1 MTFSLVQINGDTPGT
16 SVKLDPDAPPVTIG
30 RDPAREIPVDDQQ
43 CSRLHCRVWFDGTSW
58 RVEDCHSRNGTF
70 VNSRRI
76 ETATLR
82 PGDAIHIGERLLVF
96 IQQGEPVSGAGW
108 QPALLESTTFVARV
122 PSADQKEAVV
132 GQLKGKSNPDSVRNA
147 AILCRLAGELHE
159 QDSIEAMLKIVC
171 EELQTGTRADAIVVW
186 LTGSDGRL
194 RRYGADADRSQ
205 QTPSPLASL
214 VMHQQEALLVEQSTP
229 SCERGAATES
239 TVVGEQ
245 PTSAICVPIPHRSG
259 CRGAIECLMNSPAEP
274 LTPSNLELCIAVA
287 RQAGLA
293 LENLEYRERLERAN
307 VQIRSELAGR
317 HRIIGESEPIRRLLD
332 MVARVSATE
341 STVLLAGESG
351 SGKEL
356 VARMIHDSSPRASG
370 PYVAINC
377 AAFHEALL
385 ESELF
390 GHEKG
395 AFTGAARQHL
405 GQFERAHRG
414 TIFLDEV
421 GELSLNCQAKL
432 LRILEGHPFERVGGT
447 QRIEVDAR
455 IVAATHR
462 NLSDLIRSGRFRED
476 LFFRLRVIEL
486 SIPPLRERGE
496 DVLLL
501 ASHFLEHYRQK
512 LGAGPLRFS
521 PAASETLRSHNWPGN
536 IRELKNAI
544 ERAIVLGTREE
555 IHPDDLGLR
564 ERVAAM
570 GTPASV
576 ELAKPSAPAT
586 LIDAELRHIQTVL
599 QQSGGNKTEAC
610 RLLGIGRGTLYKK
623 IKEIEDR
630 FGPSGKK
637 ERGQVS
643 IRPIET

>member
-1 MTFSLVQINGDTPGT
+1 MTISLVQINGTAPGA
-16 SVKLDPDAPPVTIG
+16 SVTLDPNAPPVTIG
-30 RDPAREIPVDDQQ
+30 RDPAREVPIDDHQA
-43 CSRLHCRVWFDGTSW
+43 SRLHCRVWFDGAAW
-58 RVEDCHSRNGTF
+58 RVEDCNSRNGTF

-76 ETATLR
+76 DTATLR
-82 PGDAIHIGERLLVF
+82 PGDAIRVGERLLVF
-96 IQQGEPVSGAGW
+96 IQQGEQTDGAGW

-122 PSADQKEAVV
+122 PSAEQKDAVV

-159 QDSIEAMLKIVC
+159 QDSIESLLSIVC
-171 EELQTGTRADAIVVW
+171 QALESGTHANAIVIW

-194 RRYGADADRSQ
+194 RRYGADSDGRPQA
-205 QTPSPLASL
+205 PSPLAAL
-214 VMHQQEALLVEQSTP
+214 VIHQQEALLVEQTAP
-229 SCERGAATES
+229 SSGRGGANES
-239 TVVGEQ
+239 TFVGEQ

-259 CRGAIECLMNSPAEP
+259 CRGAIECLKNSPAEP

-307 VQIRSELAGR
+307 VQLRTELAGR
-317 HRIIGESEPIRRLLD
+317 HRLVGESEPIRRLLE

-341 STVLLAGESG
+341 STVLLSGESG
-351 SGKEL
+351 TGKEL

-370 PYVAINC
+370 PYVAVNC

-395 AFTGAARQHL
+395 AFTGATRQHL

-414 TIFLDEV
+414 TIFLDEI
-421 GELSLNCQAKL
+421 GELSVNCQAKL
-432 LRILEGHPFERVGGT
+432 LRILEGHPFERVGGSD
-447 QRIEVDAR
+447 RIEVDVR

-462 NLSDLIRSGRFRED
+462 HLPDLIRDGRFRED
-476 LFFRLRVIEL
+476 VYFRLRVIEL
-486 SIPPLRERGE
+486 SIPPLRDRGD
-496 DVLLL
+496 DVFLL
-501 ASHFLEHYRQK
+501 ANHFLDHYRQK
-512 LGAGPLRFS
+512 LGTGPLRLS
-521 PAASETLRSHNWPGN
+521 RAASETLRSHTWPGN

-544 ERAIVLGTREE
+544 ERAIVLGTRDE
-555 IHPDDLGLR
+555 IQPDDLGLR
-564 ERVAAM
+564 EHPAPSGSQPKIEPAASPP
-570 GTPASV
+570 PAKLL
-576 ELAKPSAPAT
+576 E
-586 LIDAELRHIQTVL
+586 AELRHIQTVL
-599 QQSGGNKTEAC
+599 QQTGGNKTEAC

-630 FGPSGKK
+630 FGA
-637 ERGQVS
+637 
-643 IRPIET
+643 